1 MASGISAT
9 FIVGTG
15 AAPAA
20 MILFGSLFLVLAL
33 MKRVPLSLEVGG
45 AKFDA
50 SYETAEAFDAGREIG
65 VQQGVAVA
73 LDDVE
78 KAEESGESP
87 HQVLERR
94 RASWASAVASDKP
107 SNESA
112 VPMGTE
118 IGYRGPSACSAAGIT
133 YRQLDYWAR
142 TGLVE
147 PSLRNGG
154 SRIYAESD
162 IVLLRLIKS
171 LLDAGVSL
179 QQIRDVVVHLQARQ
193 AHEDLESV
201 TLLSDGRSIYEARS
215 SDEVLDL
222 LESGQGMFGIAIGGV
237 IRDVRETLRGLP
249 AVNPPRNS

>member
-1 MASGISAT
+1 
-9 FIVGTG
+9 
-15 AAPAA
+15 

-33 MKRVPLSLEVGG
+33 MKRVPLNLEVGG

-78 KAEESGESP
+78 KAEESGEPP
-87 HQVLERR
+87 HEVLKRR
-94 RASWASAVASDKP
+94 RASWASTLVSDGP
-107 SNESA
+107 SDESA
-112 VPMGTE
+112 LQMGTE

-147 PSLRNGG
+147 PSLRNGV
-154 SRIYAESD
+154 SRVYAERD
-162 IVLLRLIKS
+162 IVLLRLIKQ

-179 QQIRDVVVHLQARQ
+179 QQIRDVVVHLQARVAQ
-193 AHEDLESV
+193 DDLERV

-215 SDEVLDL
+215 PDEVLDL

-249 AVNPPRNS
+249 AENAATKS